1 MNKFQSQTE
10 VSIGFFLDINPKL
23 TLRNFLKKTIDE
35 ICTELGLDDDDTK
48 VLTKPSLDTSS
59 TFSQEILIPS
69 FDLYHKVFGSGTGN
83 ERITNNVYEIWTSPE
98 HATTLI
104 SILYKA
110 SQPTN
115 HPTVQ
120 FIPYSIQRITNRDI
134 HKTVIQKEN
143 TLSEITTSSLS
154 TILKKET

>member
-1 MNKFQSQTE
+1 MRS
-10 VSIGFFLDINPKL
+10 FLSKQ
-23 TLRNFLKKTIDE
+23 IDE
-35 ICTELGLDDDDTK
+35 IYTWLDLDDDEMKT
-48 VLTKPSLDTSS
+48 LTKSSSDTSS
-59 TFSQEILIPS
+59 TFSQEILILS
-69 FDLYHKVFGSGTGN
+69 FDLFHKVFGSGTGN